1 MDNNLIGL
9 IEHVENP
16 VILCKESGEIIYC
29 NHLIDNIFSF
39 LDIKR
44 PKNINELDSN
54 FDKKDILV
62 NNKKKIA
69 FRELRMTAHIYNMK
83 DNDNENNIVYLFEKS
98 VISDKIVEDIIEHI
112 DEVVVVFNKDG
123 VIEKMNTVSD
133 EILPFKRTEVLGR
146 NITDLVRQGLVE
158 EPIILNMLKVKKK
171 IYRNIV
177 YPDGKLIAYTAV
189 PIWDS
194 KGKLTGGVLTGRDI
208 SRVIKLESQIRYSD
222 VSEDT
227 EYISQSK
234 TMDNIKKVVKR
245 AAASDSSIFI
255 NGESGVGKEIIAR
268 TIYKYSSRREKPF
281 IAINCGA
288 IPNELLESEFF
299 GYEEGS
305 FTGAKKKGKKGL
317 FEEANGGTIFLDEIG
332 ELPMQMQKKL
342 LRVIQENTIT
352 RIGGSKPIKIDVR
365 YISATNIS
373 HEDLRNNLKF
383 RQDLYYRLSVIPV
396 KIPPL
401 RERKEDIVPLVDY
414 FLKLYNDKYNRE
426 VEVSPKVIELLEE
439 YSWPGNIREL
449 KNIIE
454 RFVVLSAK
462 NVIGEDEFNMLIN
475 LDMIDNESDDL
486 SPIVVNGIINLNDAY
501 KMVDQIMIS
510 KAINKYGSITKAAEV
525 IGIYPSTIHRKI
537 KSGYIRV

>member
-486 SPIVVNGIINLNDAY
+486 SPIVVNGIMNLNDAY